1 MLVSSSNLDMVA
13 GSWNCGCF
21 WIHDYLPRYMNC
33 AWSSAKDV
41 GDVCTAT

>member
-21 WIHDYLPRYMNC
+21 WIHDYMNC